1 MMIKKTPHFLGFGE
15 FFSFFSKI
23 EVQSQKVE
31 PYGNFVPR
39 FIYLSVRLLV
49 HHRVICEGAL
59 TGSEIT
65 WNTKN

>member
-1 MMIKKTPHFLGFGE
+1 MIKKTPHFLGFGE
-15 FFSFFSKI
+15 FFSFFFQKSRFNL
-23 EVQSQKVE
+23 QKVE

-49 HHRVICEGAL
+49 HHRVICEGAI

-65 WNTKN
+65 WNMKN